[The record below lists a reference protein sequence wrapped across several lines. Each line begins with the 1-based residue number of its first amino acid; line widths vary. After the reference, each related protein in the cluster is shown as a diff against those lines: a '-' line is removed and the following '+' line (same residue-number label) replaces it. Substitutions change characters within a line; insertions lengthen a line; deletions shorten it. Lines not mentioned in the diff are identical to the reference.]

1 MRFTHQTTM
10 SAHTNDLEKANSI
23 VDNYVDIFS
32 EFQEIDKLTKE
43 IEPLLTDCMMTG
55 SVV

>member
-1 MRFTHQTTM
+1 M